1 MNPIRKQR
9 LFALIAI
16 LIGSLLATWLITSAL
31 SENMNLFYS
40 PTEIKVANLDD
51 EILVRAGGMVKE
63 GSIIRDTDSLNVTFT
78 VTDYQ
83 NELIIK
89 YEGIL
94 PDLFDENAGVVV
106 RGNLNTDGT
115 FTAIEVLAKHDE
127 NYMPPEIA
135 EMLIEEKMIPELGHI
150 SLITHLILSLFA
162 GTLPLAAILGR
173 QSFLLHIERFFN
185 IIFFDNSLILVFSV
199 FIFN

>member
-1 MNPIRKQR
+1 M
-9 LFALIAI
+9 
-16 LIGSLLATWLITSAL
+16 
-31 SENMNLFYS
+31 
-40 PTEIKVANLDD
+40 ANSSFECNGNYFNGDNFNFFL
-51 EILVRAGGMVKE
+51 RAGSKSK

-127 NYMPPEIA
+127 NYMPPEVA
-135 EMLIEEKMIPELGHI
+135 EMLIEEK
-150 SLITHLILSLFA
+150 
-162 GTLPLAAILGR
+162 
-173 QSFLLHIERFFN
+173 
-185 IIFFDNSLILVFSV
+185 
-199 FIFN
+199 